1 MEKMCVTKPLDKTV
15 SLGNKWF
22 FFLIFCL
29 SLTVFSVTTIMA
41 TLGHVTEGNE
51 NEEKRGKLLH

>member
-1 MEKMCVTKPLDKTV
+1 MCVMKPLDKTV
-15 SLGNKWF
+15 SLGNVI

-51 NEEKRGKLLH
+51 NEEERRKLLH